1 MNTIFAREKRRE
13 MLFRI
18 LLILLGAAI
27 LSFGM
32 HNIHRR
38 TDVTEGG
45 VLGLMLLVDHWLHI
59 SPSISGPVM
68 DAICYALA
76 LRFLGMGF
84 IGWSALATGA
94 VAAFFR
100 LWESLPYM
108 LPDLSG
114 QPLLAAICGAVFVGV
129 GVGLIVRQGGSA
141 GGDDALAL
149 TISHV
154 TGWRLS
160 RAYLIT
166 DFIVLALSLTYIA
179 PLRIAYSVA
188 SVTLS
193 GLLVDFVKSVGK
205 KS

>member
-1 MNTIFAREKRRE
+1 MQEGHF
-13 MLFRI
+13 I
-18 LLILLGAAI
+18 LRSLQAKAD
-27 LSFGM
+27 SY
-32 HNIHRR
+32 R
-38 TDVTEGG
+38 T
-45 VLGLMLLVDHWLHI
+45 
-59 SPSISGPVM
+59 GPVM

-179 PLRIAYSVA
+179 PVRIAYSVA

-193 GLLVDFVKSVGK
+193 GFLVDFVKSVVN